1 MNASFIQ
8 LRHESHCF
16 FFYARLARP
25 GATVREPIR
34 RFDKTEFTVW
44 KLGAARLLLPSY
56 VGASMA
62 DSSAEYVR
70 PEGVD
75 YPVARARTS
84 PVNWRCAGSSSRSVL
99 NELRRPPWPPA
110 LSSTKETSV
119 RDFPREKAVSIRRR
133 LSWMDN
139 TDLKLTLNPLPDA
152 AKPLSTTVIRLEL
165 LHSRYELSYEKI
177 WLN

>member
-1 MNASFIQ
+1 MNVFIHW
-8 LRHESHCF
+8 LKHESHCF
-16 FFYARLARP
+16 FYARPVRP
-25 GATVREPIR
+25 DATVREPIR

-44 KLGAARLLLPSY
+44 KLGAGRLLLPSY

-110 LSSTKETSV
+110 LSSTKETST
-119 RDFPREKAVSIRRR
+119 RDFPREKAVSIRR

-139 TDLKLTLNPLPDA
+139 TDLKLTLNPDA
-152 AKPLSTTVIRLEL
+152 DKSLSTILIRFKGLP
-165 LHSRYELSYEKI
+165 
-177 WLN
+177 

>member
-1 MNASFIQ
+1 MKVTVFP
-8 LRHESHCF
+8 F
-16 FFYARLARP
+16 FFSRTPNAGP

-99 NELRRPPWPPA
+99 NELRRPPPWPPA
-110 LSSTKETSV
+110 LSSTKETSA
-119 RDFPREKAVSIRRR
+119 RDFPREKAVSIRR

-139 TDLKLTLNPLPDA
+139 TDLKLTPDPSSCGQVVVYA
-152 AKPLSTTVIRLEL
+152 RDTLENFNL
-165 LHSRYELSYEKI
+165 AI
-177 WLN
+177 WRIYQISDI